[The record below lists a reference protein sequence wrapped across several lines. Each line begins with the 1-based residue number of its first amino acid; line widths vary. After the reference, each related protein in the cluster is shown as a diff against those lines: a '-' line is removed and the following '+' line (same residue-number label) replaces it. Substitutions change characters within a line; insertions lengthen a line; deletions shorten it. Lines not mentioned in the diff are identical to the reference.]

1 MRAARTRKMSRQAG
15 IEGIILHNVLAH
27 TTEEPIF
34 VSTDVDSKGKA
45 SDGCRIPD
53 WGGGAE
59 AQQLSRWQPKMELLS
74 RKVGSE
80 DGVVPRSRH
89 CRQSEAQFLVF

>member
-15 IEGIILHNVLAH
+15 IEGIILQNVLAH

-45 SDGCRIPD
+45 SDGVGCPRLD
-53 WGGGAE
+53 WWSRGA
-59 AQQLSRWQPKMELLS
+59 ADGWQSRMELLS
-74 RKVGSE
+74 RK
-80 DGVVPRSRH
+80 
-89 CRQSEAQFLVF
+89 